1 VQSVQ
6 IIFNIF
12 RQRPAELFF
21 TEARKKKVGI
31 LARLPL
37 SSGLLGGKMK
47 KGQHFSADDHRE
59 FNRAGA
65 AFDRGETFS
74 GFDFDRGVDVVEELR
89 PLVPA
94 NMTLAQF
101 SLRWI
106 EMHDAVTC
114 SIPGAKRP
122 EQVAENVAA
131 ADLPPLSSDA
141 MRRIK
146 ALYDSRVRA
155 FVHQSW

>member
-1 VQSVQ
+1 
-6 IIFNIF
+6 
-12 RQRPAELFF
+12 
-21 TEARKKKVGI
+21 
-31 LARLPL
+31 
-37 SSGLLGGKMK
+37 
-47 KGQHFSADDHRE
+47 
-59 FNRAGA
+59 
-65 AFDRGETFS
+65 
-74 GFDFDRGVDVVEELR
+74 
-89 PLVPA
+89 
-94 NMTLAQF
+94 MTLAQF